1 MSNKAPTIVFTPPT
15 FGRYEKPDGYLV
27 HDPACH
33 ALWYYYVV
41 AHNNYRDHIFDP
53 IVLEG
58 DPDQEVN
65 FSQLFTSIALMY
77 GVAPESML
85 KFWKNIDAQCIKLDV
100 GLLPDRDAYRFN
112 AIPEI
117 RTQ

>member
-1 MSNKAPTIVFTPPT
+1 MNKAPTIVFEPPT
-15 FGRYEKPDGYLV
+15 FVDYEQPKGYLV

-41 AHNNYRDHIFDP
+41 ASNNHAEHILNP

-58 DPDQEVN
+58 DADQEVN
-65 FSQLFTSIALMY
+65 FKQLFTSIALSY
-77 GVAPESML
+77 GVEPERML
-85 KFWKNIDAQCIKLDV
+85 KFWKNVDAQCLRLDV
-100 GLLPDRDAYRFN
+100 GQLPEKYRFSDV
-112 AIPEI
+112 PEI